1 MVGVVRRLRSFWP
14 WLDGTTAASIQPE
27 ILPEILPVRFWK
39 RAMDVVVGIGLL
51 VALSP
56 LMGVIAILILL
67 DDGGP
72 ILFGQERI
80 GRHGQP
86 FTMWKFRSMSPGSD
100 DQGHRAAAETW
111 FAGSP
116 APHGY
121 KAWKDRRITRV
132 GRLLRRASLD
142 ELPQF
147 VNVVRGD
154 MSLVGPRPA
163 IRYELSLYEKSY
175 FERQAVRP
183 GITGMWQV
191 LGRDRLAASEM
202 MALDRRYVRECSPTL
217 DIKILAYTI
226 PSLFGHRPRSL

>member
-1 MVGVVRRLRSFWP
+1 MVGVVRRLRSIWP
-14 WLDGTTAASIQPE
+14 WLDGTTIAATQSA
-27 ILPEILPVRFWK
+27 ILPEVSPIRYWK
-39 RAMDVVVGIGLL
+39 RSMDLAISLALL
-51 VALSP
+51 VALAP
-56 LMGVIAILILL
+56 LMAAIAGLIRLE
-67 DDGGP
+67 GQGP
-72 ILFGQERI
+72 IVFGQQRI
-80 GRHGQP
+80 GRHGKP
-86 FTMWKFRSMSPGSD
+86 FTMWKFRSMYPGSD
-100 DQGHRAAAETW
+100 DQGHRAAAEAW

-132 GRLLRRASLD
+132 GRVLRRASLD

-147 VNVVRGD
+147 VNVMRGE

-163 IRYELSLYEKSY
+163 IPYELSLYENSY

-191 LGRDRLAASEM
+191 LGRDRLPATEM
-202 MALDRRYVRECSPTL
+202 MALDRRYVRECSPGL

-226 PSLFGHRPRSL
+226 PSLFGHRPRKL